1 MSFLKSVFNSEKKEQ
16 LNKGLSTTKK
26 SFFSKLGKAVAGK
39 STIDAD
45 LLDELEEVFIR
56 SDVGVDTTLKIIDA
70 LEARVAKDKYLGTTE
85 LSQILRSEITTMLE
99 RHNAE
104 EVKGFDV
111 PLPHQPHVVMVVG
124 VNGV

>member
-70 LEARVAKDKYLGTTE
+70 LEA
-85 LSQILRSEITTMLE
+85 
-99 RHNAE
+99 AE
-104 EVKGFDV
+104 EKAAKAATPVEEAA
-111 PLPHQPHVVMVVG
+111 PAEEAAAEE
-124 VNGV
+124 